1 VACATGQRFEYP
13 LNFTILVSKIW
24 GSPQFTL
31 EPLGMSTRFG
41 LEFEIQASGLAGL
54 IGDLI
59 IRLTLK
65 QVLKTFK
72 TLVETGGMT

>member
-1 VACATGQRFEYP
+1 
-13 LNFTILVSKIW
+13 
-24 GSPQFTL
+24 
-31 EPLGMSTRFG
+31 MSTRFG

-65 QVLKTFK
+65 LEV
-72 TLVETGGMT
+72 